1 MSARNAARALLCA
14 VLVFLWAGG
23 IIAHVFLGGPPAHVA
38 WTAPLFLVVAGA
50 IVILSAKERQRLRLG
65 LVGAIGMLAEIVGV
79 RTGFPF
85 GRYEYTAALFPWV
98 FEVPLVMSC
107 AWVILA
113 AFAQQIIAPLGRSR
127 IMVVPV
133 FATLLT
139 AFDLLIDP
147 VAAGPLA
154 YWAWQY
160 PGRYYGIPATNF
172 GGWWIVSACIALVM
186 NTETDRN
193 PWCHF
198 AGYVVTSFFT
208 VLAAANGMVV
218 ATLVG
223 IALLILPA
231 TLHRAF
237 RDTIPRRADGAG
249 GDAADPHDLAGAV
262 AESIDSACREGERV
276 PPEARFSRN
285 RKIEGAGK

>member
-1 MSARNAARALLCA
+1 MRVRNATRALLCA
-14 VLVFLWAGG
+14 VLVFLWFGG

-38 WTAPLFLVVAGA
+38 WTAPLFLVVAGG
-50 IVILSAKERQRLRLG
+50 IVILSAEKKQWLRLI

-113 AFAQQIIAPLGRSR
+113 AFAQQIIAPLGQSR
-127 IMVVPV
+127 IMAVPV

-139 AFDLLIDP
+139 TFDLLIDP

-154 YWAWQY
+154 YWTWQY

-172 GGWWIVSACIALVM
+172 CGWWIVSACIALVM
-186 NTETDRN
+186 NTETERN
-193 PWCHF
+193 PWYHF

-218 ATLVG
+218 AALVG
-223 IALLILPA
+223 MVLLILPA

-237 RDTIPRRADGAG
+237 GVTIPRRADSAG
-249 GDAADPHDLAGAV
+249 SDAADPHDLAGAV
-262 AESIDSACREGERV
+262 AEAIDSACREGERV
-276 PPEARFSRN
+276 PPEAHFSRN
-285 RKIEGAGK
+285 RRTGGARK